1 MGESQPDNQNSK
13 SAAPAMAIKPVTATP
28 KMPQPWLWNVV
39 LLDDQEHSY
48 DYVIGM
54 MQSIFGYT
62 VDQAVSFAETV
73 DRTGRGICTTTHK
86 EHAELKCEQ
95 IVSVGRDPATADSKG
110 PMGCILEPAE
120 TAKV

>member
-1 MGESQPDNQNSK
+1 MGELQPDNQNSK
-13 SAAPAMAIKPVTATP
+13 SVAPAIANKPVSGT

-39 LLDDQEHSY
+39 LLNDQEHSY

-54 MQSIFGYT
+54 MQTLFGHT

-73 DRTGRGICTTTHK
+73 DRTGRGICMTTHK

-95 IVSVGRDPATADSKG
+95 ILSVGRDPAMADSKG

-120 TAKV
+120 TATV